1 MKTQSFKDVLVWRK
15 AHSLVLS
22 VYELT
27 KSFPREELFG
37 LTSQMRRSSVS
48 VAANIAEGYRKKTKP
63 DKARFYNI
71 AQGSLDE
78 TIYYFI
84 LSHDLGY
91 ANTNILQQQADEV
104 AKLLYGYIR
113 GLETN

>member
-63 DKARFYNI
+63 DKARFYNS